1 MSLEM
6 TTRDRII
13 AAAAVAGL
21 HLLALG
27 FLIGEAS
34 PSILDG
40 VFHTQAEAILDG
52 ALPYADRGYEYPP
65 LSLPLV
71 LAPGLI
77 SDSELAF
84 RQAFGWEMMAFD
96 LAIVALLAFALRGD
110 SRRIWGALAVYTVGI
125 VGLSGLGPLPD
136 SDIELQ
142 PLGLA
147 RFDLAPAA
155 LVLAAALAR
164 EAARSAMWSLLLSTA
179 VAVKAFP
186 LVLFP
191 NFLRGERDLRRVA
204 LAALPPLLLA
214 AGVVLVTGDEF
225 GSAISYHSGR
235 GLQIES
241 VGANLFL
248 LAHLAGGGASTVTEA
263 GAFSLSADGAD
274 FARDVFFVLGIVA
287 VGALIALGW
296 QRRTPPLRIATAIL
310 AATVV
315 LAPVLSPQ
323 FLLWL
328 LPVSAAA
335 FGLRLPNLLLMAA
348 VLLTQYMLSQYSGVE
363 PLSNSFVL
371 AISARN
377 AVLIAYA
384 AVAIAWA
391 LGPEEP
397 EDRPQPA

>member
-1 MSLEM
+1 MSL
-6 TTRDRII
+6 RDRAI
-13 AAAAVAGL
+13 AAAVVAGI
-21 HLLALG
+21 HLIALG
-27 FLIGEAS
+27 LLIGEPS
-34 PSILDG
+34 ESILDG
-40 VFHTQAEAILDG
+40 VFHVQAEEILDG

-71 LAPGLI
+71 LAPGVFT
-77 SDSELAF
+77 DSELAY
-84 RQAFGWEMMAFD
+84 RQAFGWEMMVFD

-136 SDIELQ
+136 SDIELA

-164 EAARSAMWSLLLSTA
+164 EASRSATWSALLSTA

-204 LAALPPLLLA
+204 VATALPLLTA
-214 AGVVLVTGDEF
+214 AGIVLVTGDEF
-225 GSAISYHSGR
+225 GSAIDYHSGR

-248 LAHLAGGGASTVTEA
+248 VAHLLGAGASTTTEA
-263 GAFSLSADGAD
+263 GAYALEADGAG
-274 FARDVFFVLGIVA
+274 FARGAFFAIWLAVLGW
-287 VGALIALGW
+287 LIWTGW
-296 QRRTPPLRIATAIL
+296 QRQTPPLRIATAIL

-315 LAPVLSPQ
+315 LAPILSPQ
-323 FLLWL
+323 FLFWL

-348 VLLTQYMLSQYSGVE
+348 ALLTQFMLSEYGGVKE
-363 PLSNSFVL
+363 LDNAFIFVL
-371 AISARN
+371 TARN
-377 AVLIAYA
+377 IVLVAYA
-384 AVAIAWA
+384 VAAIAWA
-391 LGPEEP
+391 FRPGEQGA
-397 EDRPQPA
+397 RPQPA

>member
-13 AAAAVAGL
+13 AAAAVVVI

-27 FLIGEAS
+27 FLIGEPS

-52 ALPYADRGYEYPP
+52 ALPYADRGFEYPP

-77 SDSELAF
+77 SDSELAY
-84 RQAFGWEMMAFD
+84 RQAFGWEMMIFD

-110 SRRIWGALAVYTVGI
+110 SRRVWGALAVYTVGI

-164 EAARSAMWSLLLSTA
+164 EASRSATWSALLSTA

-191 NFLRGERDLRRVA
+191 NFLRDEPDLRR
-204 LAALPPLLLA
+204 
-214 AGVVLVTGDEF
+214 
-225 GSAISYHSGR
+225 
-235 GLQIES
+235 
-241 VGANLFL
+241 
-248 LAHLAGGGASTVTEA
+248 AGGGA
-263 GAFSLSADGAD
+263 
-274 FARDVFFVLGIVA
+274 ARVD
-287 VGALIALGW
+287 
-296 QRRTPPLRIATAIL
+296 RRGDR
-310 AATVV
+310 
-315 LAPVLSPQ
+315 
-323 FLLWL
+323 
-328 LPVSAAA
+328 
-335 FGLRLPNLLLMAA
+335 
-348 VLLTQYMLSQYSGVE
+348 
-363 PLSNSFVL
+363 
-371 AISARN
+371 ARH
-377 AVLIAYA
+377 
-384 AVAIAWA
+384 
-391 LGPEEP
+391 
-397 EDRPQPA
+397 RR

>member
-1 MSLEM
+1 M

-13 AAAAVAGL
+13 AFSAVAAI

-27 FLIGEAS
+27 LLIGEPS
-34 PSILDG
+34 SSILDG
-40 VFHTQAEAILDG
+40 VFHRQAEAILDG
-52 ALPYADRGYEYPP
+52 ALPYADRGFEYPP

-77 SDSELAF
+77 SDSELAY

-110 SRRIWGALAVYTVGI
+110 SRRVWGALVVYTVGI
-125 VGLSGLGPLPD
+125 VGLSGAGPLPD
-136 SDIELQ
+136 SEIELQ

-155 LVLAAALAR
+155 LVLAATLAR
-164 EAARSAMWSLLLSTA
+164 EASRSATWSALLSTA

-186 LVLFP
+186 IVLFP
-191 NFLRGERDLRRVA
+191 NFLRDEADLRRVA
-204 LAALPPLLLA
+204 VAAVVPLLIA
-214 AGVVLVTGDEF
+214 AGIVLVTGDEF

-248 LAHLAGGGASTVTEA
+248 VAHLFGAGAGTMTEA
-263 GAFSLSADGAD
+263 GAFSLDASGAG
-274 FARDVFFVLGIVA
+274 FARDAFFVLGAGV
-287 VGALIALGW
+287 VGALIYFGW
-296 QRRTPPLRIATAIL
+296 RRRTPPLRIATAIL

-323 FLLWL
+323 FLFWL

-348 VLLTQYMLSQYSGVE
+348 ALLTQFMLSEYDGVRD
-363 PLSNSFVL
+363 LSDSFVL
-371 AISARN
+371 AVTARN
-377 AVLIAYA
+377 LVLVAYA
-384 AVAIAWA
+384 LVAIGWA
-391 LGPEEP
+391 FRPDEP
-397 EDRPQPA
+397 EARPAPA